1 MTEFEAMVP
10 ALERHLA
17 LLTGRA
23 RELAGPGPGGGLEFD
38 LNSPQQVAMVIFEVL
53 KLPVPPGARAGKSGQ
68 VREWRN
74 HHGLAVNVKPLTSP
88 KILYLFWL
96 IWAAPFPPPSWLL
109 SPPLSSPPCPA
120 VD

>member
-1 MTEFEAMVP
+1 MPLVPLLARMEATGMCVDTAEFEAVVP

-53 KLPVPPGARAGKSGQ
+53 KLPVPPGAKAGKSGQ
-68 VREWRN
+68 VREWRK
-74 HHGLAVNVKPLTSP
+74 GAEDPPWAGQPVRTSPLT
-88 KILYLFWL
+88 
-96 IWAAPFPPPSWLL
+96 
-109 SPPLSSPPCPA
+109 
-120 VD
+120 